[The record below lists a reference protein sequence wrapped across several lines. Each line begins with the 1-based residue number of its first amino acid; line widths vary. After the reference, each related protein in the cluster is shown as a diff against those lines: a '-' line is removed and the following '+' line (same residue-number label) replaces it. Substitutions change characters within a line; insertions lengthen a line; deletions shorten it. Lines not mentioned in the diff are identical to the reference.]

1 MTASTIPNGQTS
13 PPVPGDLF
21 ARHQTIAGLRAL
33 ADFLEANPAVPVKE
47 YGGDYSVYTRTGDDA
62 SAVAVVDQV
71 AALLNTEVTDDRP
84 GGHYIASKTF
94 GRITY
99 QIVHI
104 PARQMDEH
112 HAQNSYCANI
122 RLDQDDDQDDD
133 QDAGRAA

>member
-1 MTASTIPNGQTS
+1 MTSPAALTGQTS
-13 PPVPGDLF
+13 LPVPGDLF

-33 ADFLEANPAVPVKE
+33 ADFLEANPSVPIKE
-47 YGGDYSVYTRTGDDA
+47 YGGDYNVYTRTGDDPA
-62 SAVAVVDQV
+62 AVAAVDQV

-84 GGHYIASKTF
+84 HGGHYIASKTF

-112 HAQNSYCANI
+112 HAHISYRDNI
-122 RLDQDDDQDDD
+122 RLNPAQNNDDE
-133 QDAGRAA
+133 GRAA